1 MAAQA
6 VTKDMLLSE
15 LQNLLRLTAFE
26 QTIATVRRTQAAST
40 AVADELA
47 ANREKAVERSQL
59 LADAVRQVGGVPDV
73 VGAALGKAG
82 AFVQTQVNQVQ
93 TLQGALLG
101 DLALEH
107 QLRERT
113 RYARTLA
120 ESLGYYQLIPV
131 FERLDV
137 AHTAT
142 IEWLEARLTE
152 VGRTGTSAIAATPV
166 QALVGCDA
174 QGRAAAV
181 RRLRATVNRGTSL
194 LRRGASTAAETV
206 TSAAGTAAETAR
218 EGVQTA
224 ARTAGEAAET
234 AVDTVTDAASTA
246 AGRRADGRLVAGT
259 VAEGAQTA
267 AQTVSQGASRPPR
280 PSARRADRRRG
291 DVAGRREH
299 RRGRRGRRRATEQAT
314 QTEVEQ
320 VLDLTDVDEDKPPF
334 AGYAS
339 LSGDSVM
346 RHVRDTEDVEHLR
359 EILAFEQ
366 AHKNR
371 KGVVGALNERLTELA
386 GASRSPPRTTRPRGH
401 EPAGSRVVRGMDE
414 NRARRVAEALRR
426 HGVNASLKKAGRLPV
441 RRIAVHLPDG
451 REAVW
456 DARRRAPGSRRP
468 SWPTA
473 CCAASCRHRGL
484 RATSPTSRSSTPSG
498 TPTTTRP
505 SAPARDRARLSAP
518 PLPPQAASSLLPWTA
533 AVLASA

>member
-1 MAAQA
+1 MAETKA
-6 VTKDMLLSE
+6 VTPDMLVSE

-26 QTIATVRRTQAAST
+26 QTIAAVRRSQAATT
-40 AVADELA
+40 AVAEELR
-47 ANREKAVERSQL
+47 ANYAKSVERSQL
-59 LADAVRQVGGVPDV
+59 LQDAVRQAGGVPDV
-73 VGAALGKAG
+73 VGSALSKAG

-152 VGRTGTSAIAATPV
+152 VGRTGTSALQATPV
-166 QALVGCDA
+166 QALVGA
-174 QGRAAAV
+174 TRKIALLPFGVFA
-181 RRLRATVNRGTSL
+181 ATVNRGTSL
-194 LRRGASTAAETV
+194 LRKGASTATATA
-206 TSAAGTAAETAR
+206 TSAASTAADTAR

-234 AVDTVTDAASTA
+234 AVDTVTRTASDAAGAVSETAST
-246 AGRRADGRLVAGT
+246 VAGT
-259 VAEGAQTA
+259 VAEGAQSA
-267 AQTVSQGASRPPR
+267 AQTVSDTATSAAEAVGSGAQT
-280 PSARRADRRRG
+280 
-291 DVAGRREH
+291 VAETTAQAAETTGEAVE
-299 RRGRRGRRRATEQAT
+299 GAARATEQAT

-346 RHVRDTEDVEHLR
+346 RHARDSEDVEHLR

-371 KGVVGALNERLTELA
+371 KGVIGALNERLTELA
-386 GASRSPPRTTRPRGH
+386 GAS
-401 EPAGSRVVRGMDE
+401 A
-414 NRARRVAEALRR
+414 
-426 HGVNASLKKAGRLPV
+426 
-441 RRIAVHLPDG
+441 
-451 REAVW
+451 
-456 DARRRAPGSRRP
+456 
-468 SWPTA
+468 
-473 CCAASCRHRGL
+473 
-484 RATSPTSRSSTPSG
+484 
-498 TPTTTRP
+498 
-505 SAPARDRARLSAP
+505 
-518 PLPPQAASSLLPWTA
+518 
-533 AVLASA
+533 